1 MAAPYE
7 KIACFIDQDAAS
19 ESALAEAQRLRG
31 FGDCE
36 LNLVHIAPEPI
47 ALYSAPYAYLSV
59 AEDFYPRAREWI
71 EDRARRARATPVLLS
86 GLPARA
92 ACDFA
97 TSAGVDLMIAAAHQG
112 RGHGRSA
119 VLQAIDRIREVP
131 SAQELKVSVAP
142 DEGNA
147 VGFYERLG
155 FVDTGEVHDGEMV
168 FVLPLR

>member
-19 ESALAEAQRLRG
+19 ESALAEAQRLQG

-47 ALYSAPYAYLSV
+47 ALYSAPYAYLTV

-71 EDRARRARATPVLLS
+71 EDRARRAGATPVLLS

-97 TSAGVDLMIAAAHQG
+97 TSAGIDLMIAAAH
-112 RGHGRSA
+112 RGVVRRA
-119 VLQAIDRIREVP
+119 VLGGFASYIAYHAPCPVLLVHPPLPEAGSDEVGTETV
-131 SAQELKVSVAP
+131 ASVTQSP
-142 DEGNA
+142 EG
-147 VGFYERLG
+147 GHHG
-155 FVDTGEVHDGEMV
+155 
-168 FVLPLR
+168 